1 MHNRTNQKSKTLLV
15 FSHQKKRCGIELHK
29 GLKPKYFSD
38 SLHKKHPLPHISCM
52 PIEIQYGYHW
62 LIPAMYICWDKVCAE
77 NYCDDGFML
86 EYGVAKRL
94 CVRKG

>member
-1 MHNRTNQKSKTLLV
+1 MWQ
-15 FSHQKKRCGIELHK
+15 ELHK
-29 GLKPKYFSD
+29 GLKPKYFVD